1 MNFVK
6 GSFEGWRRV
15 MKKALLLV
23 VVLIAV
29 SSAAPA
35 QQAAGASPYLFFA
48 ESEVQK
54 THIGTWTTAVAT
66 LVKAH
71 DEHTK
76 GITWSAYRELTGGPD
91 VNVTF
96 ARGFSKLADLDAWT
110 SNRRILVDVLGPVEG
125 RAVREDLSTG
135 VSTTDRVV
143 ALVEDLSRPAVE
155 EAKPN
160 FLWVATVRVADG
172 KMTEYAALA
181 KRVRRA
187 FDHHGSN
194 LQWLC
199 YANAIGGE
207 SSELIYL
214 YPFDAF
220 AEVDTWPSRREVLA
234 AALGEGEGARLAS
247 ALEAITETTTSL
259 WKLEPEL
266 SRLGWDN

>member
-1 MNFVK
+1 
-6 GSFEGWRRV
+6 
-15 MKKALLLV
+15 MKYALALAV
-23 VVLIAV
+23 ALIAV
-29 SSAAPA
+29 SSAVSA
-35 QQAAGASPYLFFA
+35 QEETTGASPYIFLA

-54 THIGTWTTAVAT
+54 TRIGTWTTAVAS
-66 LVKAH
+66 LIDAHNEHPKA
-71 DEHTK
+71 
-76 GITWSAYRELTGGPD
+76 ITWSAYRELTGGPE

-110 SNRRILVDVLGPVEG
+110 SNRRILVDVLGPVKG
-125 RAVREDLSTG
+125 GAVREDLSTA

-143 ALVEDLSRPAVE
+143 ALVEDLSRPAAE
-155 EAKPN
+155 EATPN
-160 FLWVATVRVADG
+160 FLWVATVRVADA

-194 LQWLC
+194 VQWLC

-214 YPFDAF
+214 YPFDTF

-266 SRLGWDN
+266 SRLGGDN

>member
-1 MNFVK
+1 
-6 GSFEGWRRV
+6 
-15 MKKALLLV
+15 MKKALVLA

-71 DEHTK
+71 DEHTR
-76 GITWSAYRELTGGPD
+76 GVTWSAYRELTGGPD

-96 ARGFSKLADLDAWT
+96 AHGFGKLADLDEWT
-110 SNRRILVDVLGPVEG
+110 SNRRILADALGAQQGGSVKD
-125 RAVREDLSTG
+125 ALTAG
-135 VSTTDRVV
+135 VNSSDRVL
-143 ALVEDLSRPAVE
+143 ALVEELSRQGSE
-155 EAKPN
+155 EAAPR

-187 FDHHGSN
+187 FDQHAAN
-194 LQWLC
+194 VQWLC

-207 SSELIYL
+207 SSELLYF

-220 AEVDTWPSRREVLA
+220 VEVDSWPSRREVLA
-234 AALGEGEGARLAS
+234 SALGDRQGARLAS
-247 ALEAITETTTSL
+247 ALEAISETTTSL
-259 WKLEPEL
+259 WKLEPQL
-266 SRLGWDN
+266 SRFAKD